1 MKKDKKQ
8 RKYRPMSDQE
18 VRQLAEDMFKGLI
31 FTDRNVQIKEDIP
44 KVFVPLM
51 LMGKEFINE
60 LQEIPVGMIYEY
72 MDKAGPRSINAM
84 PPRRP
89 TWFSRSRRYCASG
102 ASWANSSEVVANV

>member
-1 MKKDKKQ
+1 
-8 RKYRPMSDQE
+8 MSDQE

-31 FTDRNVQIKEDIP
+31 FTDRNVQIKEGIP

-72 MDKAGPRSINAM
+72 MDKAGPRSINGM
-84 PPRRP
+84 PIFMSFKFIDVKDQKKVIEIYNKIR
-89 TWFSRSRRYCASG
+89 
-102 ASWANSSEVVANV
+102 EVVANV